1 MTAQYIGSVLKL
13 HRKTAGLTRVD
24 LARLS
29 GVGKT
34 TIFDIEHGK
43 ETVQLRSL
51 LLVMDALG
59 IRIRFESRI
68 MDTLDEP
75 IEEGKMR

>member
-1 MTAQYIGSVLKL
+1 MTAAYIGTVVRL
-13 HRKTAGLTRVD
+13 HRKTAGLSRVK

-34 TIFDIEHGK
+34 TIYDIEQGK

-51 LLVMDALG
+51 LLVVNALS
-59 IRIRFESRI
+59 IELSLDSRV
-68 MDTLDEP
+68 MDTLKELIP
-75 IEEGKMR
+75 RGESK